1 MSHTSRLALPFLR
14 EGARHNLVRLNQAL
28 TVLDAVCSGLR
39 VAEVGTDAPPG
50 TPVNGDTVVIGSSPT
65 GAFAGQDPGTVAI
78 FTDAVGWTFIPL
90 STLGVV
96 NVWDDSSKSY
106 KFQPDGYAE
115 AAPLPL
121 SPDLQAAGVE
131 YWSGM
136 HTADGRQLMR
146 KKITFSTGDLVASG
160 TADKLHAISGV
171 LDLGTVF
178 ISGMARGS
186 TEVQPL
192 NNSFKVS
199 LDADYVHVTT
209 DLDNVSGWSVDVF
222 IDFAVEA

>member
-1 MSHTSRLALPFLR
+1 
-14 EGARHNLVRLNQAL
+14 
-28 TVLDAVCSGLR
+28 
-39 VAEVGTDAPPG
+39 
-50 TPVNGDTVVIGSSPT
+50 
-65 GAFAGQDPGTVAI
+65 
-78 FTDAVGWTFIPL
+78 
-90 STLGVV
+90 
-96 NVWDDSSKSY
+96 
-106 KFQPDGYAE
+106 
-115 AAPLPL
+115 
-121 SPDLQAAGVE
+121 
-131 YWSGM
+131 M